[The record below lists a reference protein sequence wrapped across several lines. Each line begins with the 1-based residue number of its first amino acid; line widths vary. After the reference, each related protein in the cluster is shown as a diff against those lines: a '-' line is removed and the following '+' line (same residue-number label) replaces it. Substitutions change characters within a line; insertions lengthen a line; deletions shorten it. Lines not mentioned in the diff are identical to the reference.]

1 VGASYPTKILL
12 AFRSGGICAFPGCAK
27 PLVYA
32 AILGDDTAL
41 GEAAH
46 IKGEKSTAARYEANM
61 TDAERDHV
69 DNLIYMCEGDHTII
83 DKVPAD
89 WPTSKLFA
97 LKAAHEAKASA
108 AIAEAFADI
117 AFPELRHAV
126 AWVSSKPPA
135 APSVPSFVLLP
146 PEEKIKKNDLSNG
159 SRHTIA
165 A

>member
-1 VGASYPTKILL
+1 
-12 AFRSGGICAFPGCAK
+12 
-27 PLVYA
+27 
-32 AILGDDTAL
+32 
-41 GEAAH
+41 
-46 IKGEKSTAARYEANM
+46 
-61 TDAERDHV
+61 
-69 DNLIYMCEGDHTII
+69 MCEGDHTII

-126 AWVSSKPPA
+126 AWVSSQPPA

-146 PEEKIKKNDLSNG
+146 PEEKIKKTDLSNG